1 MEPILGINIEI
12 AGFLSLSLYQQ
23 GLLEGKDTVC
33 ISYSFPRTVTSVT
46 WGLSTESGSSGT
58 FLLSIERDSLFL
70 LLSFCVELHGCP
82 N

>member
-23 GLLEGKDTVC
+23 GLLEGKDMVC

-46 WGLSTESGSSGT
+46 WGLSTDT
-58 FLLSIERDSLFL
+58 PAFLSLCR
-70 LLSFCVELHGCP
+70 CVLCIFTTGRFMAALH
-82 N
+82 